1 MIFRNLVVRN
11 KDFNFFKLSKLG
23 GSGATWAVGQREQNS
38 EVSLKSLKKY
48 LMEIL
53 DHPLLSILA
62 KGVSGVTKKI
72 IDHGIDKLDD
82 ILSWNKK
89 MV

>member
-1 MIFRNLVVRN
+1 
-11 KDFNFFKLSKLG
+11 
-23 GSGATWAVGQREQNS
+23 
-38 EVSLKSLKKY
+38 
-48 LMEIL
+48 MEIL

-82 ILSWNKK
+82 ILS
-89 MV
+89 